1 MSSIENEIPTSDEH
15 SISLSE
21 KDFKE
26 LIEEIDKVRNQSSSN
41 SETEEKSK
49 DINTNSSKSR
59 NEEEKS
65 SSKHLECIPNQNVD
79 KSSIEKTNEEEKID
93 DSEISDKHQK
103 NSLLLMNF
111 NTNNKINN
119 YYNRLQL
126 NSNENFK
133 NGANISNI
141 NGVNNLN
148 NYRTNIY
155 NHPYYSKD
163 NNDVNIFAKN
173 NNSLSNNY
181 NNNVNINCKLN
192 HDNFIFGNRSCFN
205 YKINNNFLNSIINN
219 QILNNINNQRIQ
231 ENMAKNINYPCNYV
245 YNLNNNNLNFL
256 LDNEIKNQFL
266 ILAQN
271 NNKNAYQNLLLNY
284 LNNNLN
290 SNMNSINN
298 IPIPNC
304 LNINNININNQ
315 FQFNSPEN
323 NTYTQANLN
332 NDLFS
337 ANNTNNINK
346 QTQLKYSNK
355 KSSNTHTRKRFKNK
369 ESIDISKNQIKL
381 MDIFLCKDNRTT
393 LMIKNIPNK
402 YNISSFLDEINIYFK
417 NTYDVFYLPIDYAN
431 KCNLG
436 FAFINFVE
444 PLHIILFYELYSG
457 KKWKKFKS
465 DKRCELLYAKFQ
477 NKKELIS
484 HFEKG
489 KVLHFDSL
497 EKRPL
502 ILPTPKVLPNINIP
516 FCYLELF
523 KKLYPNV
530 SYEIKEFGYLNDNK
544 NNEGRIDN
552 KNNIYGKANN
562 FDNII
567 FVFSI
572 NGNFNMHEDN

>member
-65 SSKHLECIPNQNVD
+65 SSKHLECIPNQYAD
-79 KSSIEKTNEEEKID
+79 KSSIEKTNEEVKLD

-133 NGANISNI
+133 NGVNISNI

-148 NYRTNIY
+148 NYRTNVY

-163 NNDVNIFAKN
+163 NNGVNIFAKN

-465 DKRCELLYAKFQ
+465 DKICELLYAKFQ

-502 ILPTPKVLPNINIP
+502 ILPTPKILPNINIP

-544 NNEGRIDN
+544 NNEGHIDN

-572 NGNFNMHEDN
+572 NGNFNMHENN

>member
-1 MSSIENEIPTSDEH
+1 MSFIEKEIPTSDEH
-15 SISLSE
+15 SISLNSE

-26 LIEEIDKVRNQSSSN
+26 LIEEIDKVRNQTSSS

-49 DINTNSSKSR
+49 DINTDSGKSQ

-65 SSKHLECIPNQNVD
+65 STKHIECIPNQNVN
-79 KSSIEKTNEEEKID
+79 KNNVEKINEEEKKD
-93 DSEISDKHQK
+93 DSEESDKYQK
-103 NSLLLMNF
+103 NSFLLMNL
-111 NTNNKINN
+111 NINNSINN
-119 YYNRLQL
+119 YYNGLQL
-126 NSNENFK
+126 NNNENFK
-133 NGANISNI
+133 NGVNISNL

-148 NYRTNIY
+148 NYRTNVH
-155 NHPYYSKD
+155 NNSYYSNG
-163 NNDVNIFAKN
+163 NNNVNIFAKN
-173 NNSLSNNY
+173 NNLNNYY
-181 NNNVNINCKLN
+181 NNNVNINCELN
-192 HDNFIFGNRSCFN
+192 NDNFNFGNKSCFN
-205 YKINNNFLNSIINN
+205 HDINNNLLISIINN
-219 QILNNINNQRIQ
+219 QILNNIKNQRIQ
-231 ENMAKNINYPCNYV
+231 ENMAKNINYPYNYV
-245 YNLNNNNLNFL
+245 NNLNNNNLNFL

-271 NNKNAYQNLLLNY
+271 NNNNAYQNLLFNY

-290 SNMNSINN
+290 SNIKSINN
-298 IPIPNC
+298 TPQPNC

-315 FQFNSPEN
+315 FQFTPPEN
-323 NTYTQANLN
+323 NNYNQANIN

-346 QTQLKYSNK
+346 QPQLKYSNK
-355 KSSNTHTRKRFKNK
+355 KSNTHTRKKFRNK
-369 ESIDISKNQIKL
+369 ESIDIAKNQIKL

-417 NTYDVFYLPIDYAN
+417 NTYDVFYLPIDYVN

-444 PLHIILFYELYSG
+444 PMHIILFYELYCG

-465 DKRCELLYAKFQ
+465 DKICELLYAKFQ

-489 KVLHFDSL
+489 KVLLFDSL

-502 ILPTPKVLPNINIP
+502 ILPTPKILPNINIP

-530 SYEIKEFGYLNDNK
+530 SYEIKEFGYLKDNK
-544 NNEGRIDN
+544 NNGNRRDN
-552 KNNIYGKANN
+552 KYIINGKTNN

-572 NGNFNMHEDN
+572 NGNFNVHESD

>member
-1 MSSIENEIPTSDEH
+1 MSFIEKEIPTSDEH
-15 SISLSE
+15 SISLNSE

-26 LIEEIDKVRNQSSSN
+26 LIEEIDKVRNQTSSS

-49 DINTNSSKSR
+49 DINTDSGKSQ

-65 SSKHLECIPNQNVD
+65 STKHIECIPNQNVN
-79 KSSIEKTNEEEKID
+79 KNNVEKINEEEKKD
-93 DSEISDKHQK
+93 DSEESDKYQK
-103 NSLLLMNF
+103 NSFLLMNL
-111 NTNNKINN
+111 NINNSINN
-119 YYNRLQL
+119 YYNGLQL
-126 NSNENFK
+126 NNNENFK
-133 NGANISNI
+133 NGVNISNL

-148 NYRTNIY
+148 NYRTNVY
-155 NHPYYSKD
+155 NNSYYSNG
-163 NNDVNIFAKN
+163 NNNVNIFAKN
-173 NNSLSNNY
+173 NNLNNYY
-181 NNNVNINCKLN
+181 NNNVNINCELN
-192 HDNFIFGNRSCFN
+192 NDNFNFGNKSCFN
-205 YKINNNFLNSIINN
+205 HDINNNLLISIINN
-219 QILNNINNQRIQ
+219 QILNNIKNQRIQ
-231 ENMAKNINYPCNYV
+231 ENMAKNINYPYNYV
-245 YNLNNNNLNFL
+245 NNLNNNNLNFL

-271 NNKNAYQNLLLNY
+271 NNNNAYQNLLFNY

-290 SNMNSINN
+290 SNIKSINN
-298 IPIPNC
+298 TPQPNC

-315 FQFNSPEN
+315 FQFTPPEN
-323 NTYTQANLN
+323 NNYNQANIN

-346 QTQLKYSNK
+346 QPQLKYSNK
-355 KSSNTHTRKRFKNK
+355 KSNNHTRKKFKNK

-417 NTYDVFYLPIDYAN
+417 NTYDVFYLPIDYVN

-444 PLHIILFYELYSG
+444 PMHIILFYELYCG

-465 DKRCELLYAKFQ
+465 DKICELLYAKFQ

-489 KVLHFDSL
+489 KVLLFDSL

-502 ILPTPKVLPNINIP
+502 ILPTPKILPNINIP

-530 SYEIKEFGYLNDNK
+530 SYEIKEFGYLKDNK
-544 NNEGRIDN
+544 NNGNRRDN
-552 KNNIYGKANN
+552 KYIINGKTNN

-572 NGNFNMHEDN
+572 NGNFNVHESD

>member
-1 MSSIENEIPTSDEH
+1 MSFIEKEIPTSDEH
-15 SISLSE
+15 SISLNSE

-26 LIEEIDKVRNQSSSN
+26 LIEEIDKVRNQTSSS

-49 DINTNSSKSR
+49 DINTDSGKSQ

-65 SSKHLECIPNQNVD
+65 STKHIECIPNQNVN
-79 KSSIEKTNEEEKID
+79 KNNVEKINEEEKKD
-93 DSEISDKHQK
+93 DSEESDKYQK
-103 NSLLLMNF
+103 NSFLLMNL
-111 NTNNKINN
+111 NINNSINN
-119 YYNRLQL
+119 YYNGLQL
-126 NSNENFK
+126 NNNENFK
-133 NGANISNI
+133 NGVNISNL
-141 NGVNNLN
+141 NDVNNLN
-148 NYRTNIY
+148 NYRTNVY
-155 NHPYYSKD
+155 NNSYYSNG
-163 NNDVNIFAKN
+163 NNNVNIFAKN
-173 NNSLSNNY
+173 NNLNNYY
-181 NNNVNINCKLN
+181 NNNVNINCELN
-192 HDNFIFGNRSCFN
+192 NDNFNFGNKSCFN
-205 YKINNNFLNSIINN
+205 HDINNNLLISIINN
-219 QILNNINNQRIQ
+219 QILNNIKNQRIQ
-231 ENMAKNINYPCNYV
+231 ENMAKNINYPYNYV
-245 YNLNNNNLNFL
+245 NNLNNNNLNFL

-271 NNKNAYQNLLLNY
+271 NNNNAYQNLLFNY

-290 SNMNSINN
+290 SNIKSINN
-298 IPIPNC
+298 TPQPNC

-315 FQFNSPEN
+315 FQFTPPEN
-323 NTYTQANLN
+323 NNYNQANIN

-346 QTQLKYSNK
+346 QPQLKYSNK
-355 KSSNTHTRKRFKNK
+355 KSNNHTRKKFKNK

-417 NTYDVFYLPIDYAN
+417 NTYDVFYLPIDYVN

-444 PLHIILFYELYSG
+444 PMHIILFYELYCG

-465 DKRCELLYAKFQ
+465 DKICELLYAKFQ

-489 KVLHFDSL
+489 KVLLFDSL

-502 ILPTPKVLPNINIP
+502 ILPTPKILPNINIP

-530 SYEIKEFGYLNDNK
+530 SYEIKEFGYLKDNK
-544 NNEGRIDN
+544 NNGNRRDN
-552 KNNIYGKANN
+552 KYIINGKTNN

-572 NGNFNMHEDN
+572 NGNFNVHESD

>member
-1 MSSIENEIPTSDEH
+1 MSFIEKEIPTSDEH
-15 SISLSE
+15 SISLNSE

-26 LIEEIDKVRNQSSSN
+26 LIEEIDKVRNQTSSS

-49 DINTNSSKSR
+49 DINTDSGKSQ

-65 SSKHLECIPNQNVD
+65 STKHIECIPNQNVN
-79 KSSIEKTNEEEKID
+79 KNNVEKINEEEKKD
-93 DSEISDKHQK
+93 DSEESDKYQK
-103 NSLLLMNF
+103 NSFLLMNL
-111 NTNNKINN
+111 NINNSINN
-119 YYNRLQL
+119 YYNGLQL
-126 NSNENFK
+126 NNNENFK
-133 NGANISNI
+133 NGVNISNL

-148 NYRTNIY
+148 NYRTNVH
-155 NHPYYSKD
+155 NNSYYSNG
-163 NNDVNIFAKN
+163 NNNVNIFAKN
-173 NNSLSNNY
+173 NNLNNYY
-181 NNNVNINCKLN
+181 NNNVNINCELN
-192 HDNFIFGNRSCFN
+192 NDNFNFGNKSCFN
-205 YKINNNFLNSIINN
+205 HDINNNLLISIINN
-219 QILNNINNQRIQ
+219 QILNNIKNQRIQ
-231 ENMAKNINYPCNYV
+231 ENMAKNINYPYNYV
-245 YNLNNNNLNFL
+245 NNLNNNNLNFL

-271 NNKNAYQNLLLNY
+271 NNNNAYQNLLFNY

-290 SNMNSINN
+290 SNIKSINN
-298 IPIPNC
+298 TPQPNC

-315 FQFNSPEN
+315 FQFTPPEN
-323 NTYTQANLN
+323 NNYNQANIN

-346 QTQLKYSNK
+346 QPQLKYSNK
-355 KSSNTHTRKRFKNK
+355 KSNNHTRKKFKNK

-417 NTYDVFYLPIDYAN
+417 NTYDVFYLPIDYVN

-444 PLHIILFYELYSG
+444 PMHIILFYELYCG

-465 DKRCELLYAKFQ
+465 DKICELLYAKFQ

-489 KVLHFDSL
+489 KVLLFDSL

-502 ILPTPKVLPNINIP
+502 ILPTPKILPNINIP

-530 SYEIKEFGYLNDNK
+530 SYEIKEFGYLKDNK
-544 NNEGRIDN
+544 NNGNRRDN
-552 KNNIYGKANN
+552 KYIINGKTNN

-572 NGNFNMHEDN
+572 NGNFNVHESD